1 MMSSNAAIFF
11 YVAGRQLR
19 GNADA
24 DLDVDEHEA
33 FP

>member
-1 MMSSNAAIFF
+1 MISSNAAIF

-33 FP
+33 LP